1 MQDST
6 KQTIVIG
13 ASVLIASV
21 GLFFIAKAI
30 VGRIK
35 SKKDN
40 ERNAL
45 LEEEIQNNGGS
56 AEQQQLESQESK
68 TYDPKSD
75 VKFIGDK
82 IIGGNIMY
90 YPDEINSLIARLND
104 IEVKKLADAW
114 KKKYGRSLYYDLD
127 DEWDSCGNWGFS
139 NCYQIAM
146 TRLSNLG
153 KR

>member
-6 KQTIVIG
+6 KRTLIIG
-13 ASVLIASV
+13 SSLLIASV

-30 VGRIK
+30 TNRVKGNLEDDRNTQLEDEIE
-35 SKKDN
+35 N
-40 ERNAL
+40 E
-45 LEEEIQNNGGS
+45 GGS
-56 AEQQQLESQESK
+56 EEQQQLEEAQK
-68 TYDPKSD
+68 YDPKND
-75 VKFIGDK
+75 VKYISDK

-90 YPDEINSLIARLND
+90 YPDEINSLITRLND

-114 KKKYGRSLYYDLD
+114 KNKYKRSLYSDLD
-127 DEWDSCGNWGFS
+127 DEWDSCGTWGFS

>member
-6 KQTIVIG
+6 KQTLVIG

-30 VGRIK
+30 VNRIK
-35 SKKDN
+35 STKEE
-40 ERNAL
+40 ERNTL
-45 LEEEIQNNGGS
+45 LEEEIENSGGS
-56 AEQQQLESQESK
+56 SEQQQIEEAQK
-68 TYDPKSD
+68 YDPKND

-90 YPDEINSLIARLND
+90 YPDEINSLITRLND
-104 IEVKKLADAW
+104 IQVKKLADAW
-114 KKKYGRSLYYDLD
+114 KNKYKRSLYADLD
-127 DEWDSCGNWGFS
+127 DEWDSCGTWGFS